1 MDPTA
6 AWQTIVTGMQALA
19 CDPTDLHTREEV
31 IWALQGLA
39 TWLDRGGAPP
49 APRCATVQHHADPLA
64 SATSWTHPGD
74 PVPHTAAAAAGG
86 PRSPVRLP
94 QPSMEGAS

>member
-6 AWQTIVTGMQALA
+6 AWQTLVTGMQALA

-49 APRCATVQHHADPLA
+49 LLATP
-64 SATSWTHPGD
+64 
-74 PVPHTAAAAAGG
+74 
-86 PRSPVRLP
+86 
-94 QPSMEGAS
+94 PSSTTQTP

>member
-19 CDPTDLHTREEV
+19 CDPPDLHTREEL
-31 IWALQGLA
+31 IWTLQGLA

-49 APRCATVQHHADPLA
+49 LLTAPPSST
-64 SATSWTHPGD
+64 TSTP
-74 PVPHTAAAAAGG
+74 
-86 PRSPVRLP
+86 
-94 QPSMEGAS
+94 